1 MHRFWITALA
11 LLLFLCALAGTPAL
25 GEGVER
31 VTSAFDAYLQSQ
43 QIISQREK
51 RFNVSDYQYIKDRFV
66 INGCGPASVHNAMA
80 VAFGLDDTALSEGV
94 LIELMTLM
102 ADFKRPA
109 EFGINYKRMYL
120 LTEPACD
127 EYASLTELKTH
138 VDETVWLKRIS
149 AKKLIAEVDKREG
162 SLVVMGRT
170 NLMQNWSE
178 IVTLA
183 DLLHERGLDEA
194 TITVGTLSSGTP
206 STGAPFNMGET
217 GHFLTVC
224 IQVGEFLDRGT
235 IYVLDSYPRAVRGE
249 SLSDV
254 YDKKYYFAENNKLT
268 SFRLNYDAYHLTP
281 MVVKCAPLPEVR
293 AELTALREAA
303 EGGGKKDVKAY
314 FNYRVKLAK
323 RITTYGTGTLFL
335 RVR

>member
-1 MHRFWITALA
+1 MRRRCAAAVA
-11 LLLFLCALAGTPAL
+11 LLLLLCAFPFSFAL

-31 VTSAFDAYLQSQ
+31 ASCPFDAYLQAQ
-43 QIISQREK
+43 EMISQRDK
-51 RFNVSDYQYIKDRFV
+51 RFNVPAYQYIKDRFV

-80 VAFGLDDTALSEGV
+80 VAYGIDEQELSEGV
-94 LIELMTLM
+94 LIDLMTLM
-102 ADFKRPA
+102 SDFKRPA
-109 EFGINYKRMYL
+109 DFGINYKRMYL
-120 LTEPACD
+120 LTEPVCD
-127 EYASLTELKTH
+127 EYASLTEMKGH
-138 VDETVWLKRIS
+138 VDHSVWLKKIS
-149 AKKLIAEVDKREG
+149 AKKLIAEVDKYEG

-170 NLMQNWSE
+170 NLMQNWSV

-183 DLLHERGLDEA
+183 DLLHERGLDDA
-194 TITVGTLSSGTP
+194 TITVATLSSGTP

-217 GHFLTVC
+217 GHFLTVS
-224 IQVGEFLDRGT
+224 IQVAEFLNHGT
-235 IYVLDSYPRAVRGE
+235 IYVLDSSPRAVRGE
-249 SLSDV
+249 SLSET

-281 MVVKCAPLPEVR
+281 MIVKCEPLPEVL

-303 EGGGKKDVKAY
+303 EAGGKKDAKAY

-323 RITTYGTGTLFL
+323 RITTYGTGTLLL